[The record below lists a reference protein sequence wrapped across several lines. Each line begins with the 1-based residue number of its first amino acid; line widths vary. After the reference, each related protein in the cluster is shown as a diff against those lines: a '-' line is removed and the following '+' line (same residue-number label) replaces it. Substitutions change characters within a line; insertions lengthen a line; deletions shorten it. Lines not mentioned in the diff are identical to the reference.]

1 METTSLKNQ
10 KLASIFFV
18 IILLSTFCFL
28 LSAMPAFA
36 QNLKP
41 DCKPEVL
48 PGQPGA
54 CDVNAAVIF
63 LKKVI
68 DFMLTYTLIPLA
80 ALFIVYGGFVILTS
94 AGSEQKFSEGKK
106 IITAAVIGTAIA
118 LGSYLIVNTI
128 LNFFIRGTLF

>member
-1 METTSLKNQ
+1 MIKTKKKFGISSVLVLSLV
-10 KLASIFFV
+10 LFSIFS
-18 IILLSTFCFL
+18 ILNPAL
-28 LSAMPAFA
+28 AFA

-41 DCKPEVL
+41 DCDPTLV
-48 PGQPGA
+48 PGKPGA
-54 CDVNAAVIF
+54 CDVNAAVVF

>member
-1 METTSLKNQ
+1 MKKIVLIIAILSLAIA
-10 KLASIFFV
+10 LPV
-18 IILLSTFCFL
+18 
-28 LSAMPAFA
+28 FA

-41 DCKPEVL
+41 DCDPTLV
-48 PGQPGA
+48 PGKPGA
-54 CDVNAAVIF
+54 CDVNAAVVF